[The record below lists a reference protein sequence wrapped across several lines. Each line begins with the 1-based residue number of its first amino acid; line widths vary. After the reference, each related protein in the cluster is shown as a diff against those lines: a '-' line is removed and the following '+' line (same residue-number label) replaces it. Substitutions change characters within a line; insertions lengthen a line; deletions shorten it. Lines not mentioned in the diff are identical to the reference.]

1 MTETAQS
8 IPDLP
13 RPSQENKPR
22 FVATTK
28 HPNVLQ
34 PPKNLTTTIEEV
46 EEVYSGPAGQLSTA
60 AHHLSMRG
68 V

>member
-13 RPSQENKPR
+13 RPSQENKPH
-22 FVATTK
+22 FAANTK
-28 HPNVLQ
+28 YPNVLQ
-34 PPKNLTTTIEEV
+34 PQQNLTTTIEEV
-46 EEVYSGPAGQLSTA
+46 YGGPAGQLSTA